1 MQNLNVLVLEDEPL
15 QRLVTVTALKKVM
28 PGQVHEAASGSEAL
42 ALLEHCERMDIA
54 ICDLKMPG
62 MDGLAFL
69 RHASQSGK
77 LHSVILCSQIEPILR
92 QTTVSM
98 IRRLGLNFL
107 GDLGKPF
114 NLERLTTLL
123 TRYQNQ
129 RHGLVTAL
137 KKSEL
142 PTLADVIRGLDNGE
156 FEPYY
161 QPKVALDNASLQGAE
176 ALARWNHPQL
186 GVLPP
191 SHFLH
196 IMEHHSLLDRLFWQ
210 LFDQGL
216 ALRRK
221 LAQKGI
227 PLSFSFNLHPSQ
239 LASQTLTE
247 SIATLL
253 VLFQVPSSSITF
265 EITETSLISAPA
277 SSLENL
283 VRLRVMGCGLA
294 MDDFGAG
301 YSSLDRL
308 CELPFSQI
316 KLDGTFV
323 RKMGHHPR
331 SSAII
336 SYTVALARSLGMSLI
351 IEGVETREQ
360 QERLL
365 ELGCDIAQGFVFA
378 RPMPESHFIAY
389 CIR

>member
-92 QTTVSM
+92 QTTASM

>member
-247 SIATLL
+247 SIAALL

-351 IEGVETREQ
+351 IEEVETREQ

>member
-360 QERLL
+360 QQRLL

>member
-54 ICDLKMPG
+54 ICDLKMPR

-247 SIATLL
+247 SIAALL

-360 QERLL
+360 QQRLL

>member
-247 SIATLL
+247 SIAALL

>member
-69 RHASQSGK
+69 RHASHSGK

-247 SIATLL
+247 SITALL

>member
-378 RPMPESHFIAY
+378 RPMPESHFVAY

>member
-247 SIATLL
+247 SIAALL

-323 RKMGHHPR
+323 RKMGYHPR

>member
-92 QTTVSM
+92 QTTASM

-247 SIATLL
+247 SIAALL

>member
-1 MQNLNVLVLEDEPL
+1 MQDLNVLVLEDEPL
-15 QRLVTVTALKKVM
+15 QRLVTIAALKKVM
-28 PGQVHEAASGSEAL
+28 PGRVHEAASGSEAL
-42 ALLEHCERMDIA
+42 ALLENCERMEIA

-77 LHSVILCSQIEPILR
+77 LHSVILCSQIDPILR
-92 QTTVSM
+92 QTAISM
-98 IRRLGLNFL
+98 IKRLGLNFL

-114 NLERLTTLL
+114 DLERLTSLL
-123 TRYQNQ
+123 TRYRAL
-129 RHGLVTAL
+129 RHDLISPL
-137 KKSEL
+137 KTSEL
-142 PTLADVIRGLDNGE
+142 PTLTDVVRGLDNGE
-156 FEPYY
+156 FSPYY
-161 QPKVALDNASLQGAE
+161 QPKVALDSASLLGVE
-176 ALARWNHPQL
+176 ALARWNHPEL

-191 SHFLH
+191 SHFLY
-196 IMEHHSLLDRLFWQ
+196 IMEHHNLLDRLFWQ

-216 ALRRK
+216 ALRRR

-227 PLSFSFNLHPSQ
+227 PLGFSFNLHPSQ

-247 SIATLL
+247 SITSFLT
-253 VLFQVPSSSITF
+253 LFQVPSSSITF

-316 KLDGTFV
+316 KLDGSFV
-323 RKMGHHPR
+323 RKMGHQSR
-331 SSAII
+331 SCAVIG
-336 SYTVALARSLGMSLI
+336 YTVALARSLGMSLI
-351 IEGVETREQ
+351 IEGVETRKQ

-365 ELGCDIAQGFVFA
+365 ELGCSVAQGFLFA

-389 CIR
+389 CMR

>member
-123 TRYQNQ
+123 TRYQDQ

-186 GVLPP
+186 GV
-191 SHFLH
+191 
-196 IMEHHSLLDRLFWQ
+196 
-210 LFDQGL
+210 
-216 ALRRK
+216 
-221 LAQKGI
+221 
-227 PLSFSFNLHPSQ
+227 
-239 LASQTLTE
+239 
-247 SIATLL
+247 
-253 VLFQVPSSSITF
+253 
-265 EITETSLISAPA
+265 
-277 SSLENL
+277 
-283 VRLRVMGCGLA
+283 
-294 MDDFGAG
+294 
-301 YSSLDRL
+301 
-308 CELPFSQI
+308 
-316 KLDGTFV
+316 
-323 RKMGHHPR
+323 PR
-331 SSAII
+331 P
-336 SYTVALARSLGMSLI
+336 
-351 IEGVETREQ
+351 
-360 QERLL
+360 
-365 ELGCDIAQGFVFA
+365 
-378 RPMPESHFIAY
+378 RP
-389 CIR
+389 R

>member
-247 SIATLL
+247 SIAALL

-294 MDDFGAG
+294 MDDIGAG

>member
-1 MQNLNVLVLEDEPL
+1 MQQLNVLVLEDEPL

-28 PGQVHEAASGSEAL
+28 PGQVHEAVSGVDGL
-42 ALLEHCERMDIA
+42 ALLEHCTKMDIA

-69 RHASQSGK
+69 RHASHSGK
-77 LHSVILCSQIEPILR
+77 LHAVILCTQLDPELR
-92 QTTVSM
+92 HATALM
-98 IRRLGLNFL
+98 IRQLGLHFL

-123 TRYQNQ
+123 TRYQTLRQ
-129 RHGLVTAL
+129 PMADLLPRP
-137 KKSEL
+137 EL
-142 PTLADVIRGLDNGE
+142 PPLADVLRGLDNGE

-161 QPKVALDNASLQGAE
+161 QPKVALDSHSLLGAE

-191 SHFLH
+191 SHFLY
-196 IMEHHSLLDRLFWQ
+196 IMEDHDLLDRLFWQ

-216 ALRRK
+216 GMRRTLAEQGMALN
-221 LAQKGI
+221 L
-227 PLSFSFNLHPSQ
+227 SFNLHPSQ

-247 SIATLL
+247 SIAALL
-253 VLFQVPSSSITF
+253 AGFQVPSSSITF
-265 EITETSLISAPA
+265 EVTETGLISAPA

-283 VRLRVMGCGLA
+283 VRLRIMGCGLA

-301 YSSLDRL
+301 YSSLERL

-323 RKMGHHPR
+323 RKMHHQPR
-331 SSAII
+331 SCAVIR
-336 SYTVALARSLGMSLI
+336 YTVALARSLGMALI
-351 IEGVETREQ
+351 VEGVETAEQ
-360 QERLL
+360 QQRLL
-365 ELGCDIAQGFVFA
+365 ELGCGIAQGFLFA

-389 CIR
+389 CCR